1 MEDGR
6 RHVDGLLPDFVF
18 GPVDSRRY
26 GKSLGINPVPLGE
39 KVCSFDCP
47 YCECGWTTRL
57 RLGPDTSLTW
67 PSVETLTKSLKNRLK
82 TLSNEG
88 VALGAI
94 TFAGNGEPT
103 LHPEFAALVEK
114 TRDLRGSYAPQALIV
129 VLTNGTELGR
139 NDVWDALL
147 RVDEACFKLDAA
159 TPEVFKQVN
168 LPHGK
173 VSLDHLVGWLREFPA
188 PIVQTMFVR
197 GSADN
202 TGDAEIEA
210 WLETLEKIRPSRIDL
225 YSLDRP
231 TPDPDLVRVPKADLE
246 GIAKQARDR
255 LGIPVNVS

>member
-6 RHVDGLLPDFVF
+6 RHVDGLLPELIF

-26 GKSLGINPVPLGE
+26 GKSLGINPIPLGE

-57 RLGPDTSLTW
+57 RLGVDDSLAW
-67 PSVETLTKSLKNRLK
+67 PSVEVLSNLLTKRLHSLSR
-82 TLSNEG
+82 EG
-88 VALGAI
+88 IPLGAI

-103 LHPEFAALVEK
+103 LHPDFAALVD
-114 TRDLRGSYAPQALIV
+114 RVLDLRNAHCPQALIV

-139 NDVWDALL
+139 RDVWEALL

-159 TPEVFKQVN
+159 TQSAFKNVN

-173 VSLDHLVGWLREFPA
+173 VSLERIIGWLREFPA
-188 PIVQTMFVR
+188 PIVQSMFVR

-202 TGDAEIEA
+202 TSPAEVEA
-210 WLETLEKIRPSRIDL
+210 WLAALESIQPSRIDL

-231 TPDPDLVRVPKADLE
+231 TPDPGLVRVPREDLE
-246 GIAKQARDR
+246 KLANLARSR
-255 LGIPVNVS
+255 LGVKVNVS